1 MTRIRPTALAA
12 LAAMLAAVA
21 AHRPAG
27 LAAAPPLADADLA
40 QLRKLIRPG
49 EDEDPFATIPW
60 ETSLWEARRKAAAG
74 GKPVLLWE
82 MDGHPLG
89 CG

>member
-1 MTRIRPTALAA
+1 MRRILFGGLAV
-12 LAAMLAAVA
+12 AAVA
-21 AHRPAG
+21 VLAAPRPAHTS
-27 LAAAPPLADADLA
+27 APPLTDAEVT
-40 QLRKLIRPG
+40 QLRKAIRPAAG
-49 EDEDPFATIPW
+49 EDPFDTIPW
-60 ETSLWEARRKAAAG
+60 ETSLWEARRKAAAD

>member
-1 MTRIRPTALAA
+1 MRRLLLGGLTVALAA
-12 LAAMLAAVA
+12 AISALSP
-21 AHRPAG
+21 PAR
-27 LAAAPPLADADLA
+27 ACAAPPLSDEAAA
-40 QLRKLIRPG
+40 RLRKVIRPAEG
-49 EDEDPFATIPW
+49 EDPFDTIPW
-60 ETSLWEARRKAAAG
+60 ETSLWDARAKAAAD